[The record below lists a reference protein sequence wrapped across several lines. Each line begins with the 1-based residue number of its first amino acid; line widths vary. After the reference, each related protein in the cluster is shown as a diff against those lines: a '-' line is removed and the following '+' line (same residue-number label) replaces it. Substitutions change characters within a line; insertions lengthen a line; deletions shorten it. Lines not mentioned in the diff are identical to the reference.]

1 MKTLLLAS
9 PRMST
14 PKTEIS
20 LGRHPR
26 GEKPAGAS
34 PGQPITTCIRHPPGK
49 GRPAREK
56 IVYDFNSQDRSDARF
71 GSFAADRRC
80 RVASA
85 LPLKMGISRKSGMSQ
100 GAKGGSDAYS

>member
-34 PGQPITTCIRHPPGK
+34 PGQPK
-49 GRPAREK
+49 PAFAIHQARGDLLEK
-56 IVYDFNSQDRSDARF
+56 R
-71 GSFAADRRC
+71 
-80 RVASA
+80 
-85 LPLKMGISRKSGMSQ
+85 
-100 GAKGGSDAYS
+100 